1 MWKLKIADGNG
12 PWLTTTNNHVGRQHW
27 EFDPEAGTPEERAH
41 VEKLR
46 DDFKKN
52 RFRIKQSSDLLMRIQ
67 VTLYISFFLLFD
79 RVNYIYALK
88 AN

>member
-27 EFDPEAGTPEERAH
+27 EFDPEEGTPEERAR

-67 VTLYISFFLLFD
+67 VTLYVYLIISLI
-79 RVNYIYALK
+79 RN
-88 AN
+88 